1 MSWQPRA
8 ECIYIRCTGVALSS
22 RISHVFI
29 CTCVNHWSSRKW
41 KCSVE
46 LSSVPLYRCLGQ
58 NPTRENAYS
67 HWIRHG
73 SSRLASSH
81 LELGRACCFAWASSG
96 MVKMNPC
103 ENVHSCPSI
112 LAKCLQA
119 LRELSRVLGKVPP
132 SWRRIH
138 VSVRPVLK
146 SNSVAASRSQPGRGL
161 LSPTAKLSSDGR
173 QHSHLPS
180 REVQTKGRRGNA
192 QDHFPFSASQ

>member
-58 NPTRENAYS
+58 NPTRENACS

-73 SSRLASSH
+73 SSRLGSSH

-119 LRELSRVLGKVPP
+119 LRELSRVLGKVPAIVETHPRLGP
-132 SWRRIH
+132 S
-138 VSVRPVLK
+138 
-146 SNSVAASRSQPGRGL
+146 
-161 LSPTAKLSSDGR
+161 SPQEQFDCGIEVPTRTWPSFSYSKMSSGGR